1 MKKILAFFLVF
12 ALAGAVFADEPSA
25 EAKVAEFKGDAAV
38 TFGVDLDTNRT
49 GFKNKVDGSI
59 KLNLLN
65 GGDKST
71 TGDGIWGELKL
82 KINAFTLQAKADKNV
97 NLLTKIDD
105 DDVKVE
111 IDTAKIHVGPAYVG
125 IKKGDLNYGSNFWY
139 PNALNYKDSDDEY
152 YNRTPSDK
160 VKYDQGLVLGYE
172 QKDLFKVETAFRSQK
187 DTGKKLDK
195 VEGVILPKDTEI
207 KKGEY
212 FKSVEGA
219 HDNVKTDDVFDDAAL
234 VDPIPGKTDVKKLKA
249 TKAVFKRVMK
259 DGDTNYWTD
268 KYALGVYGEVK
279 PIKDLRVAIGTA
291 YVFGRLSG
299 DKDVLKAVGDSD
311 NRGDITFFTG
321 ADYKLSLLEK
331 FVVNPVVTYTLYADA
346 KWNGADEK
354 LYYPEDLKTSM
365 LKTGVRFG
373 WGEEK
378 KSNSLL
384 YDFFGKNT
392 LVYDTNKEDKGDDK
406 LLPGVSLFGA
416 FDLVNKNIETKLPLM
431 MTFYSGELVKGL
443 NVAALVHAN
452 VAKDAS
458 EISRVVPGTVY
469 AGRMTKADYER
480 LIGAKGLQIG
490 LAASYDVKL
499 NDITIVPA
507 AAMLWTHGMLKGEA
521 DTRMTADEFKVEAK
535 VDVKGVIQNT
545 TLSVFW
551 DEAAFGKGT
560 SKEWTFGVK
569 HDEQNYYT
577 LKNGVFGLKAKI
589 AL

>member
-25 EAKVAEFKGDAAV
+25 EAKIAEFKGDAAV

-49 GFKNKVDGSI
+49 GFKNEVGGSI

-139 PNALNYKDSDDEY
+139 PNALNYKDGDDEY

-160 VKYDQGLVLGYE
+160 VKYDQGIVLGYE

-187 DTGKKLDK
+187 DTGKKLD
-195 VEGVILPKDTEI
+195 
-207 KKGEY
+207 Y
-212 FKSVEGA
+212 
-219 HDNVKTDDVFDDAAL
+219 VKTEFSGASGYKVKEDDGVWTDPEDAFKA
-234 VDPIPGKTDVKKLKA
+234 DKTAASYVAKGTTVSANKLYY
-249 TKAVFKRVMK
+249 VRVMK

-299 DKDVLKAVGDSD
+299 DKDVLKAVGDSN

-507 AAMLWTHGMLKGEA
+507 AGMLWTHGMLKGEA

>member
-25 EAKVAEFKGDAAV
+25 EAKIAEFKGDAAV

-49 GFKNKVDGSI
+49 GFKNEVGGSI

-139 PNALNYKDSDDEY
+139 PNALNYKDGDDEY

-187 DTGKKLDK
+187 DTGKKLD
-195 VEGVILPKDTEI
+195 
-207 KKGEY
+207 Y
-212 FKSVEGA
+212 
-219 HDNVKTDDVFDDAAL
+219 VKTEFSGASGYKVKEDDGVWTDPEDAFKA
-234 VDPIPGKTDVKKLKA
+234 DKTAASYVAKGATVPANKLYY
-249 TKAVFKRVMK
+249 VRVMK

-299 DKDVLKAVGDSD
+299 DKDVLKAVGDSN

-321 ADYKLSLLEK
+321 ADYKLSLLDK

-507 AAMLWTHGMLKGEA
+507 AGMLWTHGMLKGEA

>member
-187 DTGKKLDK
+187 DTGKKLD
-195 VEGVILPKDTEI
+195 
-207 KKGEY
+207 Y
-212 FKSVEGA
+212 
-219 HDNVKTDDVFDDAAL
+219 VKTEFSGASGYKVKEDDGVWTDPTDAF
-234 VDPIPGKTDVKKLKA
+234 KA
-249 TKAVFKRVMK
+249 DKAAASYVAKDATVPANTLYYVRVMK

-299 DKDVLKAVGDSD
+299 DKDVLKAVRDSD

-321 ADYKLSLLEK
+321 ADYKLALLEK
-331 FVVNPVVTYTLYADA
+331 FVVNPMVTYTMYADA

-406 LLPGVSLFGA
+406 LLPGVSLFSA
-416 FDLVNKNIETKLPLM
+416 FDLVNKNIETKLPIM

-507 AAMLWTHGMLKGEA
+507 AGMLWTHGMLKGEA

-545 TLSVFW
+545 TFSVFW

-577 LKNGVFGLKAKI
+577 LKNGMFGLKAKI

>member
-25 EAKVAEFKGDAAV
+25 EAKIAEFKGDAAV

-49 GFKNKVDGSI
+49 GFKNEVGGSI

-111 IDTAKIHVGPAYVG
+111 IDTAKIHIGPAYVG

-139 PNALNYKDSDDEY
+139 PNALNYKDGDDEY

-219 HDNVKTDDVFDDAAL
+219 HDNAKTDDVFDDAAL

-443 NVAALVHAN
+443 NVAVLVHAN

-507 AAMLWTHGMLKGEA
+507 AGMLWTHGMLKGEA

>member
-25 EAKVAEFKGDAAV
+25 EAKIAEFKGDAAV

-49 GFKNKVDGSI
+49 GFKNEVGGSI

-139 PNALNYKDSDDEY
+139 PNALNYKDGDDEY
-152 YNRTPSDK
+152 YNHTPSDK

-187 DTGKKLDK
+187 DTGKKLD
-195 VEGVILPKDTEI
+195 
-207 KKGEY
+207 Y
-212 FKSVEGA
+212 
-219 HDNVKTDDVFDDAAL
+219 VKTEFSGASGYKVKEDDGVWTDLEDAFKA
-234 VDPIPGKTDVKKLKA
+234 DKTATSYVVKGATVLANKLYY
-249 TKAVFKRVMK
+249 VRVMK

-299 DKDVLKAVGDSD
+299 DKDVLKAVGDSN

-321 ADYKLSLLEK
+321 ADYKLSLLDK

-507 AAMLWTHGMLKGEA
+507 AGMLWTHGMLKGEA

>member
-25 EAKVAEFKGDAAV
+25 EAKIAEFKGDAAV

-49 GFKNKVDGSI
+49 GFKNEVGGSI

-139 PNALNYKDSDDEY
+139 PNALNYKDGDDEY

-187 DTGKKLDK
+187 DTGKKLD
-195 VEGVILPKDTEI
+195 
-207 KKGEY
+207 Y
-212 FKSVEGA
+212 
-219 HDNVKTDDVFDDAAL
+219 VKTEFSGASGYKVKEDDGVWTAPVDAF
-234 VDPIPGKTDVKKLKA
+234 KA
-249 TKAVFKRVMK
+249 DKAAGTYVAKGATVPANTLYYVRVMK

-507 AAMLWTHGMLKGEA
+507 AGMLWTHGMLKGEA